1 MLHFLDRAGYGAGMK
16 DRAAASMGRSRQLGR
31 SRQIV
36 ADLSLLVLAVAILLV
51 PSWIKSLSR
60 TEPRFEERA
69 LRPFVVEVNSAPWYE
84 WVLLDGIGE
93 VRARRIVAHRKRH
106 GPFRAIDD
114 LLEVPGLPRGWLDRA
129 RRHLALEE

>member
-1 MLHFLDRAGYGAGMK
+1 MK
-16 DRAAASMGRSRQLGR
+16 DRARASVGRNWQMGR

-36 ADLSLLVLAVAILLV
+36 ADLTLLVLAVAILLV
-51 PSWIKSLSR
+51 PPWLESLSR
-60 TEPRFEERA
+60 TELRFEERA
-69 LRPFVVEVNSAPWYE
+69 LRPFVIEVNSAPWYE

-93 VRARRIVAHRKRH
+93 VRARQIVAHRKRH

-129 RRHLALEE
+129 RRHLSLEE